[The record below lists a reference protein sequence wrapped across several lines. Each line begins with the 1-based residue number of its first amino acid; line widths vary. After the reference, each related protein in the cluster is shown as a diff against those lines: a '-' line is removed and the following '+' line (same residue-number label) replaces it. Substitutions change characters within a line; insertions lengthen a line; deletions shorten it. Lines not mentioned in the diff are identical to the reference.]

1 MTGVLADGLWS
12 ASGKTSSKD
21 SRDLQQ
27 QSSSSHMSAGLKGLT
42 KGVFGGLTS
51 MITEPLEGAS
61 KKGVGVRLFFI
72 ILSVIYSTP
81 SLNFHGLP
89 QQGSYGLFSE
99 GAHD

>member
-21 SRDLQQ
+21 SRDLVQ
-27 QSSSSHMSAGLKGLT
+27 QSSSSQFSAGLKGLG

-61 KKGVGVRLFFI
+61 RKGIGVRNNHLLLRLFISANFKLLNYKDMS
-72 ILSVIYSTP
+72 LSGRNIVI
-81 SLNFHGLP
+81 F
-89 QQGSYGLFSE
+89 
-99 GAHD
+99 

>member
-1 MTGVLADGLWS
+1 MTGVLADGLWT

-61 KKGVGVRLFFI
+61 KKGVGVRLFFY
-72 ILSVIYSTP
+72 YSI
-81 SLNFHGLP
+81 
-89 QQGSYGLFSE
+89 SYLLYPLFEFPWITSTGE
-99 GAHD
+99 LRTFV

>member
-12 ASGKTSSKD
+12 ASGKTSSSKD

-61 KKGVGVRLFFI
+61 KKGVGVCRKNSF
-72 ILSVIYSTP
+72 
-81 SLNFHGLP
+81 N
-89 QQGSYGLFSE
+89 YGYPLEF
-99 GAHD
+99 

>member
-61 KKGVGVRLFFI
+61 KKGVGVRLFLLFYQ
-72 ILSVIYSTP
+72 LFT
-81 SLNFHGLP
+81 LP
-89 QQGSYGLFSE
+89 PL
-99 GAHD
+99 